1 MSTALAIA
9 AVTAVIK
16 DLLNNSLKN
25 FDLTSL
31 GDVTVTALP
40 PDRITTGTSE
50 ASQLNLFLYHVT
62 PNQGWRN
69 VGLPSRDSNGDRTSN
84 PPLAVNLHYLLT
96 AYGKRDFYCDIL
108 LGYGMQLLHEMP
120 VLTRTAIRNA
130 LNPSIPVSDPDLAAT
145 LKILATAG
153 LEEQIEQIKI
163 TPESLSTEEMSRLW
177 ATFQQTNYRATAA
190 YQASVVL
197 IESRRSTKSA
207 LPVRQTNLRVLPFH
221 QPQITDVSPNIV
233 TSESILTIS
242 GENLKAEGV
251 VVKFNTRVVNP
262 GSVSDHTLEVTVP
275 SNLPSGVNT
284 VQVVHPLYFDTP
296 ADPHQGFESNVAA
309 FILRPTID
317 KNPDGTYKMT
327 LSSVLTD
334 AKGTYRTVTIELT
347 PIVGQSQ
354 RVILLLNEWT
364 SVANPP
370 PAKSYSF
377 RATSRTSNTKSIE
390 FVIRDVNPRSYLVRV
405 QVDGAE
411 SLPDVNTDPNS
422 PNFNRYTGTP
432 QLVIPT

>member
-16 DLLNNSLKN
+16 DLLNNGLQN

-31 GDVTVTALP
+31 GNPTVTALP

-84 PPLAVNLHYLLT
+84 PPLALNLHYLLT
-96 AYGKRDFYCDIL
+96 AYGQRDFYCEIL

-120 VLTRTAIRNA
+120 VLTRAAIHNA
-130 LNPSIPVSDPDLAAT
+130 LNPSVPVSDPDLAAT
-145 LKILATAG
+145 LQILATAG

-163 TPESLSTEEMSRLW
+163 TPESLGTEEMSRLW

-207 LPVRQTNLRVLPFH
+207 LPVTRANLLVLPFQ

-233 TSESILTIS
+233 TS
-242 GENLKAEGV
+242 GNNLIIQGQNLQADTV
-251 VVKFNTRVVNP
+251 RVKFATTQVNP
-262 GSVSDHTLEVTVP
+262 GSVSDRSLQVTVP
-275 SNLPSGVNT
+275 NSLPAGVNT
-284 VQVVHPLYFDTP
+284 VQVVHPLYFGTP
-296 ADPHQGFESNVAA
+296 ADPHQGFESNAAA

-317 KNPDGTYKMT
+317 KNPDTTSKIA
-327 LSSVLTD
+327 LSSILND
-334 AKGTYRTVTIELT
+334 SKGTYRTVTIELT
-347 PIVGQSQ
+347 PIVGKSQ
-354 RVILLLNEWT
+354 RVTLLLNEWT
-364 SVANPP
+364 SAANPP

-377 RATSRTSNTKSIE
+377 QANSRNSDTKSIE
-390 FVIRDVNPRSYLVRV
+390 FVIRDVNPGDYLVRV

-411 SLPDVNTDPNS
+411 SLPDVNTDSNS

-432 QLVIPT
+432 RLVIPT